1 MILQNAEN
9 NIKKVTKKLII
20 MVINM
25 FKVPILIFTIL
36 LLLIC
41 YITDIFYI
49 GIKNEDKSNMKKE
62 IKYYTSDEYTE
73 EDSKSFFESVGDFIS
88 GLFVE
93 ISENSDW
100 PVEGKSE
107 KNISSYY
114 GSRSSP
120 TSGVASFHNRH

>member
-9 NIKKVTKKLII
+9 NIKKATKKLII